1 MFRTIFSFIVVLA
14 ISGCT
19 TVLRDEMKVKEYVT
33 NRASYDFDCP
43 KDKIEVGELESRTF
57 AATGC
62 GRKGIYSCRY
72 PEAAWYEDRHMECKS
87 DSSKK

>member
-1 MFRTIFSFIVVLA
+1 M
-14 ISGCT
+14 

-62 GRKGIYSCRY
+62 GKKGVYSCKY
-72 PEAAWYEDRHMECKS
+72 PEAAWYEARNMECKS
-87 DSSKK
+87 ESSKK